1 MDLADLRFFDAVAR
15 EGGINRAALVLNTV
29 QSNVTAR
36 ITALETKLG
45 VQLFDRSA
53 RGVSLTAAGKRLLP
67 YAHKMFTL
75 AQEATQAARDDGA
88 PCGPLTIGALETTAA
103 LRLPPLLGPFV
114 TRHPDVDLT
123 IRSGI
128 TVELMPMVL
137 DGRLDGAL
145 VAGPVRNAGLI
156 EQPIFREELALLAP
170 PGIETIERLL
180 EHSERIRLLV
190 LRSGCSYRQR
200 LEAVFARRG
209 LVGLKTLE
217 FGTLEAI
224 VGCIGAGLGVTLLPR
239 ALMGTVW
246 PENRVSVLALPKEEA
261 EVETVFIR
269 HGGRAVSSALRAFIS
284 HIGGDGTDTH

>member
-15 EGGINRAALVLNTV
+15 EGGINRAALTLNTV

-36 ITALETKLG
+36 IAALETKLG
-45 VQLFDRSA
+45 VRLFERGA

-67 YAHKMFTL
+67 YAQKMFAL
-75 AQEATQAARDDGA
+75 AQEASQAARDDGA
-88 PCGPLTIGALETTAA
+88 PSGPLTIGALETTAA

-114 TRHPDVDLT
+114 AGHPDVDLT

-128 TVELMPMVL
+128 TVELVPMVM
-137 DGRLDGAL
+137 DDRLDGAL
-145 VAGPVRNAGLI
+145 VAGPVRHTGLV

-170 PGIETIERLL
+170 PGIETIEMLL
-180 EHSERIRLLV
+180 ELSDRIRLLV

-239 ALMGTVW
+239 AMVGTVW
-246 PENRVSVLALPKEEA
+246 PENRVSILTLPREEA
-261 EVETVFIR
+261 EVQTVFIR
-269 HGGRAVSSALRAFIS
+269 RRERAVSSALRAFIS
-284 HIGGDGTDTH
+284 HIGGDATDI